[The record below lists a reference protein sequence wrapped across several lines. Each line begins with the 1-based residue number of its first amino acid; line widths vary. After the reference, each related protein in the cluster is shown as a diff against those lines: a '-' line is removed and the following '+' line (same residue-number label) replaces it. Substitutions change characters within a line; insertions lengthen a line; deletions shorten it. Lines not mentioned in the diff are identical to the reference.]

1 MHKTAKVPK
10 VKQRQ
15 GRDNNMNKLR
25 RELSSWHGYALV
37 IGGMIGSGIFVVT
50 GQAGAEAG
58 PSVPFGYIA
67 LLPVLLASAL
77 AYLIFLSSPLGKKP
91 GGAYVHISRT
101 FQSHFVGFIF
111 MWFQYIALIGVMA
124 VIALSF
130 SDYVTSLLGW
140 GHSLLLATVFVL
152 FFYLLN
158 LIGVKWFGRIQLWMS
173 IILLVSIGFLVLPGL
188 FAVHL
193 KNYTPLL
200 PHGWHGFFSIL
211 PSLFFAYFGFEQLAQ
226 TGGEMKN
233 PQKALPRT
241 MLRGALITMA
251 IYFLVSWVAFGV
263 LPADILAKSQSAM
276 ADVAAVY
283 LPGWAKWIVVI
294 GIIMAFATTL
304 NSIMMVVSRMLFS
317 YAEDRTVPSVL
328 ALVNKKFGTP
338 HLSLTVNTL
347 LVIGLLW
354 TKTLDFIINISLQG
368 MFLMYMGH
376 AIAMIAL
383 PYVRPALL
391 ETALFKPSKKWMVI
405 CGCFA
410 FVVLAVFSFQMILSV
425 APMLIGWA
433 IIGTALFFIGKWE
446 GKRKGFDYQANLKE
460 DWAKKAS

>member
-1 MHKTAKVPK
+1 
-10 VKQRQ
+10 
-15 GRDNNMNKLR
+15 MNKLR
-25 RELSSWHGYALV
+25 RELSSWHGYATV
-37 IGGMIGSGIFVVT
+37 IGGMIGSGLFVVT
-50 GQAGAEAG
+50 GQAGAKAG

-77 AYLIFLSSPLGKKP
+77 AYLIFLSSPLGNKP

-101 FQSHFVGFIF
+101 FQNHFIGFIF

-124 VIALSF
+124 VVALSF
-130 SDYVTSLLGW
+130 SDYITSLLGT
-140 GHSLLLATVFVL
+140 GHSLLLATGFVL
-152 FFYLLN
+152 VFYLLN

-173 IILLVSIGFLVLPGL
+173 VILMVAIAILVLPGL
-188 FAVHL
+188 FSINL

-241 MLRGALITMA
+241 MLRGALITMG
-251 IYFLVSWVAFGV
+251 IYFLVSGVAFGI
-263 LPADILAKSQSAM
+263 LPADVLAKSKSAM

-304 NSIMMVVSRMLFS
+304 NSILMVASRMLFS
-317 YAEDRTVPSVL
+317 FAEDRTVPSIL
-328 ALVNKKFGTP
+328 AGVNKKFGTP

-347 LVIGLLW
+347 LVLGLIW
-354 TKTLDFIINISLQG
+354 TKTFDVIINISLQG
-368 MFLMYMGH
+368 MFLMYIGH

-391 ETALFKPSKKWMVI
+391 ETALLKPSKKLMMLAGV
-405 CGCFA
+405 FA
-410 FVVLAVFSFQMILSV
+410 LIVLVYFSYHMILSV
-425 APMLIGWA
+425 IQMLIIWA
-433 IIGTALFFIGKWE
+433 VIGAILFGIGKWE
-446 GKRKGFDYQANLKE
+446 GKIKGFDYKANLQE
-460 DWAKKAS
+460 DWVRD